1 MRLRIEEPF
10 WRLFPDARI
19 GIVTACGVDNAARA
33 EAARSTLV
41 EAAREAAA
49 ALGEGDVAI
58 HPWVAPW
65 REAYRAFGAK
75 PSKYR
80 SSIEGLLRSARGG
93 GVRSVNPLVD
103 LYNTVSLRHGLPCG
117 GEDMAAVR
125 GDVRLTRA
133 VEGEAFVPLGAAEPQ
148 PPAPGEVVYRDDLG
162 VLCRAWNW
170 RETDR
175 TKLTEAT
182 RDALLVLEA
191 LPPSLE
197 AQLRAACDDLAAS
210 IRDHLGGRTR
220 VVLLDAASPAA
231 ALDG

>member
-10 WRLFPDARI
+10 WGLFPDARI
-19 GIVTACGVDNAARA
+19 GIEIARGVDNAARA

-41 EAAREAAA
+41 EAAGAVA
-49 ALGEGDVAI
+49 ALGDGDVAI

-93 GVRSVNPLVD
+93 GVRSVKPLVD
-103 LYNTVSLRHGLPCG
+103 LYNAVSLRHGLPCR
-117 GEDMAAVR
+117 GEDRAAVR

-133 VEGEAFVPLGAAEPQ
+133 EGDERIVPLGAAEPQ

-170 RETDR
+170 READR

-182 RDALLVLEA
+182 RDALLVLGA
-191 LPPSLE
+191 LPPSSE

-210 IRDHLGGRTR
+210 IWDHLGGRCR